1 MIVNQVYEFLNGVI
15 ADTGHNVVVR
25 DTTGVVDFGKTLIS
39 DDNAQ
44 LRDNFFKKLID
55 RVGRTVI
62 EERKYVG
69 NKLGIR
75 KEPFEFGAILQK
87 IYVAPMQAR
96 KNNSWD
102 LQDGQRVPVDVVY
115 KAQVEVTIFNAID
128 TWEVPITITRDQI
141 KSAFLNEQA
150 LGAFISAL
158 FAKVEDSLAVM
169 YEQIETYAFATMIG
183 NALHA
188 TDDEGHKFLTINLF
202 SLVSEFGSFQINT
215 NIDYMLQNPDFLRF
229 VVMIINK
236 YSLLMEKM
244 TNVFN
249 SAEKSRYTPRER
261 QRLVMHNDLYSA
273 ISTVL
278 KAETYHRDDLK
289 IPEALA
295 VPYWQSFANE
305 GITVNDVH
313 IMYPF
318 EDKAI
323 KISRNW
329 DGTGVS
335 SVEND
340 CVLAVLYDEEAI
352 ATTIENRRTTTDVNG
367 AGEFTNYYNKA
378 DIGYII
384 DPSENCIVFT
394 WNQQKI
400 NSQPD
405 GWLFQEV

>member
-1 MIVNQVYEFLNGVI
+1 MRVNQVYDFLNTAI
-15 ADTGHNVVVR
+15 NAIGHNVIVT
-25 DTTGVVDFGKTLIS
+25 DTQGVVDFGKTLIS

-62 EERKYVG
+62 EDRKYIG
-69 NKLGIR
+69 SRLGIR

-102 LQDGQRVPVDVVY
+102 LTDGQRVPVDVVY

-128 TWEVPITITRDQI
+128 TWEVPITITREQI

-183 NALHA
+183 NALNA
-188 TDDEGHKFLTINLF
+188 TDDEGHKFLTVNLRDILDNF
-202 SLVSEFGSFQINT
+202 GIGLSADDVNVSLSNADTVRYIVQT
-215 NIDYMLQNPDFLRF
+215 
-229 VVMIINK
+229 INK
-236 YSLLMEKM
+236 FSLLMSKM

-249 SAEKSRYTPRER
+249 SAEKQRYTPLDR
-261 QRLVMHNDLYSA
+261 QRLVMHNDLYTA
-273 ISTVL
+273 VSTVL
-278 KAETYHRDDLK
+278 KADTYHRDDLM
-289 IPEALA
+289 IPDAIA

-305 GITVNDVH
+305 TDFAGTILTF
-313 IMYPF
+313 PS

-323 KISRNW
+323 KISYNW
-329 DGTGVS
+329 DGSGVS
-335 SVEND
+335 SIEND

-352 ATTIENRRTTTDVNG
+352 ATTIDNRRTTTDVNG

-394 WNQQKI
+394 WN
-400 NSQPD
+400 
-405 GWLFQEV
+405 V

>member
-1 MIVNQVYEFLNGVI
+1 MRVNQVYDFLNTAI
-15 ADTGHNVVVR
+15 NAIGHNVTVT
-25 DTTGVVDFGKTLIS
+25 DTQGVVDFGKTLIS

-62 EERKYVG
+62 EDRKYIG
-69 NKLGIR
+69 SRLGIR

-102 LQDGQRVPVDVVY
+102 LTDGQRVPVDVVY

-128 TWEVPITITRDQI
+128 TWEVPITITREQI

-169 YEQIETYAFATMIG
+169 YEQIEIYAFATMIG
-183 NALHA
+183 NALNA
-188 TDDEGHKFLTINLF
+188 TDDEGHKFLTVNLAPIVAGAYGLD
-202 SLVSEFGSFQINT
+202 SILEEISGN
-215 NIDYMLQNPDFLRF
+215 NILGYLTKTEIVRAIVQ
-229 VVMIINK
+229 VINK
-236 YSLLMEKM
+236 YSLLMTKM

-249 SAEKSRYTPRER
+249 SAEKQRFTPKDR
-261 QRLVMHNDLYSA
+261 QRLVMHNDLYTA

-278 KAETYHRDDLK
+278 KADTYHRDDLM
-289 IPEALA
+289 IPDAIA

-305 GITVNDVH
+305 GDIGGASEVYT
-313 IMYPF
+313 IPT
-318 EDKAI
+318 EDRAI
-323 KISRNW
+323 KISNNW
-329 DGTGVS
+329 DGTGTTS
-335 SVEND
+335 IEND

-352 ATTIENRRTTTDVNG
+352 ATTIDNRRTTTDVNG

-384 DPSENCIVFT
+384 DPSENCIVFV
-394 WNQQKI
+394 WNM
-400 NSQPD
+400 
-405 GWLFQEV
+405 

>member
-1 MIVNQVYEFLNGVI
+1 MRVNQVYDFLNTAI
-15 ADTGHNVVVR
+15 SAIGHNVTVT
-25 DTTGVVDFGKTLIS
+25 DTQGVVDFGKTLIS

-62 EERKYVG
+62 EDRKYIG
-69 NKLGIR
+69 SRLGIR

-102 LQDGQRVPVDVVY
+102 LTDGQRVPVDVVY

-128 TWEVPITITRDQI
+128 TWEVPITITREQI

-183 NALHA
+183 NALNA
-188 TDDEGHKFLTINLF
+188 TDDEGHKFLTVNLF
-202 SLVSEFGSFQINT
+202 ELFDQLGIAEALDVLPSLNK
-215 NIDYMLQNPDFLRF
+215 PDTVRA
-229 VVMIINK
+229 IIQTINK
-236 YSLLMEKM
+236 YSLLMTKM

-249 SAEKSRYTPRER
+249 SAERQRFTPKER
-261 QRLVMHNDLYSA
+261 QRLVMHNDLYTA

-278 KAETYHRDDLK
+278 KAGTYHREDLM
-289 IPEALA
+289 IPDAVA

-305 GITVNDVH
+305 TEHDGTIYTF
-313 IMYPF
+313 PS

-323 KISRNW
+323 KISNNW
-329 DGTGVS
+329 DGSGVS
-335 SVEND
+335 SIEND

-352 ATTIENRRTTTDVNG
+352 ATTIDNRRTTTDVNG

-394 WNQQKI
+394 WN
-400 NSQPD
+400 
-405 GWLFQEV
+405 V

>member
-1 MIVNQVYEFLNGVI
+1 MRVKQVFDFLNTAI
-15 ADTGHNVVVR
+15 SAIGHNVTVT
-25 DTTGVVDFGKTLIS
+25 DTQGVVDFGKTLIS

-62 EERKYVG
+62 EDRKYIG
-69 NKLGIR
+69 NRLGIR

-102 LQDGQRVPVDVVY
+102 LTDGQRVPVDVVY

-128 TWEVPITITRDQI
+128 TWEVPITITREQI

-169 YEQIETYAFATMIG
+169 YEQIETYAFATMIA
-183 NALHA
+183 NALNA
-188 TDDEGHKFLTINLF
+188 TDDEGHKFLTVNLYEIF
-202 SLVSEFGSFQINT
+202 DELGLAPSSATAEPALKNVETIRAIIQ
-215 NIDYMLQNPDFLRF
+215 
-229 VVMIINK
+229 IINK
-236 YSLLMEKM
+236 YSLLMTKM

-249 SAEKSRYTPRER
+249 SAEKQRFTPKDR
-261 QRLVMHNDLYSA
+261 QRLVMHNDLYTA

-278 KAETYHRDDLK
+278 KADTYHRDDLM
-289 IPEALA
+289 IPEAIA

-305 GITVNDVH
+305 TDFDGSILTF
-313 IMYPF
+313 PA

-323 KISRNW
+323 KISYNW
-329 DGTGVS
+329 DGSGVS
-335 SVEND
+335 SIEND

-352 ATTIENRRTTTDVNG
+352 ATTIDNRRTTTDVNG

-394 WNQQKI
+394 WN
-400 NSQPD
+400 S
-405 GWLFQEV
+405 

>member
-1 MIVNQVYEFLNGVI
+1 MRVNQVFEFLNTAI
-15 ADTGHNVVVR
+15 SAIGHNVTVT
-25 DTTGVVDFGKTLIS
+25 DTQGVVDFGKTLIS

-62 EERKYVG
+62 EDRKYIG
-69 NKLGIR
+69 SRLGIR

-87 IYVAPMQAR
+87 IYVSPMNAR

-102 LQDGQRVPVDVVY
+102 LTDGQRVPVDVVY

-128 TWEVPITITRDQI
+128 TWEVPITITREQI

-169 YEQIETYAFATMIG
+169 YEQIETYAFATMIA
-183 NALHA
+183 NALNA
-188 TDDEGHKFLTINLF
+188 TDDEGHKFLTVNLKKF
-202 SLVSEFGSFQINT
+202 VEVSYGGAPPSFEEAALSEQ
-215 NIDYMLQNPDFLRF
+215 MLR
-229 VVMIINK
+229 VIIMAINK
-236 YSLLMEKM
+236 YSLLMTKM

-249 SAEKSRYTPRER
+249 SAEKQRYTPQDR
-261 QRLVMHNDLYSA
+261 QRLVMHNDLYTA
-273 ISTVL
+273 ISTIL
-278 KAETYHRDDLK
+278 KADTYHRDDLM
-289 IPEALA
+289 IPNASV

-305 GITVNDVH
+305 YADEGAILT
-313 IMYPF
+313 MPS

-323 KISRNW
+323 KISRDW
-329 DGTGVS
+329 GDGVS
-335 SVEND
+335 AIEND

-352 ATTIENRRTTTDVNG
+352 ATTIDNRRTTTDVNG

-384 DPSENCIVFT
+384 DPSENCIVFV
-394 WNQQKI
+394 WNA
-400 NSQPD
+400 
-405 GWLFQEV
+405 

>member
-1 MIVNQVYEFLNGVI
+1 MRVNQVYDFLNTAISATGRNVTVT
-15 ADTGHNVVVR
+15 DTQ
-25 DTTGVVDFGKTLIS
+25 GVVDFGKVLIS

-62 EERKYVG
+62 EDRKYIG
-69 NKLGIR
+69 TRLGIR
-75 KEPFEFGAILQK
+75 KEPFEYGAILQK

-128 TWEVPITITRDQI
+128 TWEVPITITREQI

-158 FAKVEDSLAVM
+158 FSKVEDSLAVM
-169 YEQIETYAFATMIG
+169 YEQIEIYAFATLIG
-183 NALHA
+183 NALNA
-188 TDDEGHKFLTINLF
+188 TDDEGHKYLTVNLYDIMNELGIITP
-202 SLVSEFGSFQINT
+202 SSDTSSSFDYNSKNT
-215 NIDYMLQNPDFLRF
+215 EVLRKIIQ
-229 VVMIINK
+229 VINK
-236 YSLLMEKM
+236 YSLLFTKM
-244 TNVFN
+244 TSVFN
-249 SAEKSRYTPRER
+249 SLESPRFTPKDR

-278 KAETYHRDDLK
+278 KADTYHRDDLM
-289 IPEALA
+289 IQDAIA
-295 VPYWQSFANE
+295 VPFWQSFVNE
-305 GITVNDVH
+305 TEADGSVYT
-313 IMYPF
+313 YPNK
-318 EDKAI
+318 DKAI
-323 KISRNW
+323 KISHNW
-329 DGTGVS
+329 DGSGVS
-335 SVEND
+335 SIEND

-352 ATTIENRRTTTDVNG
+352 ATTIDNRRTTTDVNG

-384 DPSENCIVFT
+384 DPSENCIVFV
-394 WNQQKI
+394 WNA
-400 NSQPD
+400 
-405 GWLFQEV
+405 

>member
-1 MIVNQVYEFLNGVI
+1 MRVNQVFEFLNTAI
-15 ADTGHNVVVR
+15 AGIGQNVTVT
-25 DTTGVVDFGKTLIS
+25 DTTGLVDFGKTLLS
-39 DDNAQ
+39 DENSQ

-69 NKLGIR
+69 SRLGIR

-87 IYVAPMQAR
+87 IYVEPMQAR

-102 LQDGQRVPVDVVY
+102 LVDQQRVPVDVVY
-115 KAQVEVTIFNAID
+115 KANVEVTIFNAID
-128 TWEVPITITRDQI
+128 TWEVPITITREQI

-169 YEQIETYAFATMIG
+169 YEQIEIYAFASMIG

-188 TDDEGHKFLTINLF
+188 TDDEGHKYLTIDLGNILNAYGIITINNA
-202 SLVSEFGSFQINT
+202 SESSVQYQLT
-215 NIDYMLQNPDFLRF
+215 RPETLRGI
-229 VVMIINK
+229 VQIINK

-244 TNVFN
+244 TTVFN
-249 SAEKSRYTPRER
+249 SVEKKRFTPKAR
-261 QRLVMHNDLYSA
+261 QRLVMHSDLASA

-278 KAETYHRDDLK
+278 KADAFNKEDLEV
-289 IPEALA
+289 PNATV

-305 GITVNDVH
+305 GVLTDSDPTVRTFP
-313 IMYPF
+313 I

-329 DGTGVS
+329 DGSGVS
-335 SVEND
+335 SIEND

-352 ATTIENRRTTTDVNG
+352 ATTIDNRRTTTDVNG

-378 DIGYII
+378 DIGYIV
-384 DPSENCIVFT
+384 DPSENCIVFV
-394 WNQQKI
+394 WN
-400 NSQPD
+400 
-405 GWLFQEV
+405 L

>member
-1 MIVNQVYEFLNGVI
+1 MRVNQVYEFLNTAI
-15 ADTGHNVVVR
+15 ADIGHNVTIK

-62 EERKYVG
+62 EERKYIG
-69 NKLGIR
+69 NRLGIR

-102 LQDGQRVPVDVVY
+102 LTDGQRVPVDVVY
-115 KAQVEVTIFNAID
+115 KANVEVTIFNAID
-128 TWEVPITITRDQI
+128 TWEVPITITREQI

-158 FAKVEDSLAVM
+158 FNKVEDSLAVM
-169 YEQIETYAFATMIG
+169 YEQIETYAFATMIA
-183 NALHA
+183 NALQA
-188 TDDEGHKFLTINLF
+188 TDSDGHHFLKVNLREVLYDVITLSAPADF
-202 SLVSEFGSFQINT
+202 SSQSPFEAVIQYPEIVRPIIQ
-215 NIDYMLQNPDFLRF
+215 
-229 VVMIINK
+229 VINK
-236 YSLLMEKM
+236 YSLLMTKM
-244 TNVFN
+244 TSVFN
-249 SAEKSRYTPRER
+249 SAEKQRFTPKER
-261 QRLVMHNDLYSA
+261 QRLVMHNDLYTA

-278 KAETYHRDDLK
+278 KADTYHRDDLL
-289 IPEALA
+289 IPDASV
-295 VPYWQSFANE
+295 VPYWQSFSNE
-305 GITVNDVH
+305 TEGYEGAIINA
-313 IMYPF
+313 PS

-323 KISRNW
+323 KISRDW
-329 DGTGVS
+329 GDGVS
-335 SVEND
+335 AIEND

-352 ATTIENRRTTTDVNG
+352 ATTIDNRRTTTDVNG

-384 DPSENCIVFT
+384 DPSENCVVFT
-394 WNQQKI
+394 WNR
-400 NSQPD
+400 
-405 GWLFQEV
+405 

>member
-1 MIVNQVYEFLNGVI
+1 MRVNQVYDFLNTAI
-15 ADTGHNVVVR
+15 SATGHNVTVT
-25 DTTGVVDFGKTLIS
+25 DTQGVVDFGKTLIS
-39 DDNAQ
+39 DDNSQ
-44 LRDNFFKKLID
+44 LRNNFFKKLID

-62 EERKYVG
+62 EDRKYIG
-69 NKLGIR
+69 NRLGIR
-75 KEPFEFGAILQK
+75 KEPFEYGAILQK

-102 LQDGQRVPVDVVY
+102 LTDGQRVPVDVVY

-128 TWEVPITITRDQI
+128 TWEVPITITREQI

-169 YEQIETYAFATMIG
+169 YEQIEMYAFATMIA

-188 TDDEGHKFLTINLF
+188 TDDEGHEFLKVNLR
-202 SLVSEFGSFQINT
+202 SICEGLMLTSGYGSEISESAFALTKPEILRA
-215 NIDYMLQNPDFLRF
+215 ILQ
-229 VVMIINK
+229 IINK
-236 YSLLMEKM
+236 YSLLMTKM
-244 TNVFN
+244 TTVFN
-249 SAEKSRYTPRER
+249 SAEKQRFTPKDR
-261 QRLVMHNDLYSA
+261 QRLVMHNDLYTA
-273 ISTVL
+273 LSTVL
-278 KAETYHRDDLK
+278 KADTYHREDLM
-289 IPEALA
+289 IPDASV

-305 GITVNDVH
+305 RAFGSTPEA
-313 IMYPF
+313 YPN

-323 KISRNW
+323 KISYDW
-329 DGTGVS
+329 DGTGTS
-335 SVEND
+335 SIEND

-352 ATTIENRRTTTDVNG
+352 ATTIDNRRTTTDVNG

-394 WNQQKI
+394 WNA
-400 NSQPD
+400 
-405 GWLFQEV
+405 

>member
-1 MIVNQVYEFLNGVI
+1 MRVNQVYDFLNTAI
-15 ADTGHNVVVR
+15 NAIGHNVTVT
-25 DTTGVVDFGKTLIS
+25 DTQGVVDFGKTLIS

-62 EERKYVG
+62 EDRKYIG
-69 NKLGIR
+69 SRLGIR

-102 LQDGQRVPVDVVY
+102 LTDGQRVPVDVVY

-128 TWEVPITITRDQI
+128 TWEVPITITREQI

-169 YEQIETYAFATMIG
+169 YEQIEIYAFATMIG
-183 NALHA
+183 NALNA
-188 TDDEGHKFLTINLF
+188 TDDEGHHFLTVNLF
-202 SLVSEFGSFQINT
+202 NIFNELNSESVSTDTFVELQKP
-215 NIDYMLQNPDFLRF
+215 NIIRGIIQ
-229 VVMIINK
+229 IINK
-236 YSLLMEKM
+236 YSLLMTKM

-249 SAEKSRYTPRER
+249 SAEKQRFTPKDR

-278 KAETYHRDDLK
+278 KADTYHRDDLM
-289 IPEALA
+289 IPEAIA
-295 VPYWQSFANE
+295 VPYWQSFSNE
-305 GITVNDVH
+305 SQIGDTIET
-313 IMYPF
+313 YPN

-323 KISRNW
+323 KISYNW
-329 DGTGVS
+329 DGSGVS
-335 SVEND
+335 SIEND

-352 ATTIENRRTTTDVNG
+352 ATTIDNRRTTTDVNG

-394 WNQQKI
+394 WN
-400 NSQPD
+400 
-405 GWLFQEV
+405 E

>member
-1 MIVNQVYEFLNGVI
+1 MVVNQVYEFLNTAI
-15 ADTGHNVVVR
+15 AGIGQNVTVT
-25 DTTGVVDFGKTLIS
+25 DTTGLVDFGRTLLS
-39 DDNAQ
+39 DENSQ

-69 NKLGIR
+69 SRLGIR

-87 IYVAPMQAR
+87 IYVEPMQAR

-102 LQDGQRVPVDVVY
+102 LVDQQRVPVDVVY
-115 KAQVEVTIFNAID
+115 KANVEVTIFNAID
-128 TWEVPITITRDQI
+128 TWEVPITITREQI

-169 YEQIETYAFATMIG
+169 YEQIEIYAFASMIG

-188 TDDEGHKFLTINLF
+188 TDDEGNNYLRVNLYNIIYGFFGISSPQVRTINGYL
-202 SLVSEFGSFQINT
+202 SDAT
-215 NIDYMLQNPDFLRF
+215 TLRAIIQ
-229 VVMIINK
+229 IINK

-244 TNVFN
+244 TTVFN
-249 SAEKSRYTPRER
+249 SKEKKRFTPKAR
-261 QRLVMHNDLYSA
+261 QRLVMHSDLASA

-278 KAETYHRDDLK
+278 KADAFNKDDLEV
-289 IPEALA
+289 PNATV
-295 VPYWQSFANE
+295 VPYWQSFGNLTEATDSSSSE
-305 GITVNDVH
+305 AILS
-313 IMYPF
+313 YPL

-329 DGTGVS
+329 DGSGVS

-352 ATTIENRRTTTDVNG
+352 ATTIDNRRTTTDVNG

-394 WNQQKI
+394 WN
-400 NSQPD
+400 P
-405 GWLFQEV
+405 

>member
-1 MIVNQVYEFLNGVI
+1 MKVNQVYDFLNTAI
-15 ADTGHNVVVR
+15 DAIGHNVTVT
-25 DTTGVVDFGKTLIS
+25 DTQGVVDFGKTLIS

-62 EERKYVG
+62 EDRKYIG
-69 NKLGIR
+69 SRLGIR

-102 LQDGQRVPVDVVY
+102 LTDGQRVPVDVVY

-128 TWEVPITITRDQI
+128 TWEVPITITREQI

-169 YEQIETYAFATMIG
+169 YEQIETYAFATMIA

-188 TDDEGHKFLTINLF
+188 TDDEGHSFLKVNLYTICDRLDLIGASNE
-202 SLVSEFGSFQINT
+202 VSSTFEYNSHKAEV
-215 NIDYMLQNPDFLRF
+215 LRKIIQ
-229 VVMIINK
+229 VINK
-236 YSLLMEKM
+236 YSLLMTKM

-249 SAEKSRYTPRER
+249 SAEKDRFTPQDR
-261 QRLVMHNDLYSA
+261 QRLVMHNDLYTA

-278 KAETYHRDDLK
+278 KADTYHRDDLM
-289 IPEALA
+289 IPNAIT

-305 GITVNDVH
+305 FDDSVTASRLTL
-313 IMYPF
+313 PA

-323 KISRNW
+323 KISYNW
-329 DGTGVS
+329 DGSGVS
-335 SVEND
+335 SIEND

-352 ATTIENRRTTTDVNG
+352 ATTIDNRRTTTDVNG

-384 DPSENCIVFT
+384 DPSENCIVFV
-394 WNQQKI
+394 WNA
-400 NSQPD
+400 
-405 GWLFQEV
+405 

>member
-128 TWEVPITITRDQI
+128 TWEVPITITREQI

-169 YEQIETYAFATMIG
+169 YEQIETYAFATMIA

-188 TDDEGHKFLTINLF
+188 TDDEGHNFLTVNLYDVLTF
-202 SLVSEFGSFQINT
+202 IYKMDLTEEAGDTGLTFDEVSR
-215 NIDYMLQNPDFLRF
+215 NPEVLRLII
-229 VVMIINK
+229 MTINK

-244 TNVFN
+244 TPIFN
-249 SAEKSRYTPRER
+249 SKEKERYTPMDR
-261 QRLVMHNDLYSA
+261 QRLVMHNDLFSA

-278 KAETYHRDDLK
+278 KADTYHREDLK
-289 IPEALA
+289 IPDAKV
-295 VPYWQSFANE
+295 VPFWQSFANE
-305 GITVNDVH
+305 YETETGRPITATN
-313 IMYPF
+313 

-394 WNQQKI
+394 W
-400 NSQPD
+400 
-405 GWLFQEV
+405 EV